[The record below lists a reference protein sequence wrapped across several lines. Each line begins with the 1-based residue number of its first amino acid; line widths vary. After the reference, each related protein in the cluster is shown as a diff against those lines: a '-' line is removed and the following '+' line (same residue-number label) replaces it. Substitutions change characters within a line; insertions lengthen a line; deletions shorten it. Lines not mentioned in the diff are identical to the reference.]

1 VTVNNSWSIE
11 LGKAETAAV
20 ATTRWTGLL
29 RTLGYTVFIVYVV
42 LGVLALL
49 AGVVTLFSDGAS
61 TGLPLIGGGLLVAL
75 LGAIIAAPLLAI
87 SSYLAMGAH
96 KSLAE
101 VAHLEQTGRPLNAVG
116 LAPATAVIA
125 PAATPAAPVVQ
136 APEVTAAPAPAP
148 APPAPP
154 APAAVPAAAPAPP
167 APAPAPAPP
176 APPAPTAAAPAPAP
190 PAPTAAAPAPPA
202 PAPAPP
208 APPAPP
214 AASPQPTIPPTGAP
228 RPGDAPGF
236 YDDPDDPSK
245 VRYWGGSM
253 WTETRMPRP

>member
-1 VTVNNSWSIE
+1 MTVNNSWSIE

-42 LGVLALL
+42 LGVLTLL
-49 AGVVTLFSDGAS
+49 AGVVALFSDGVS
-61 TGLPLIGGGLLVAL
+61 TGLPLIGGGLLLAL

-116 LAPATAVIA
+116 LAPATAVIDPSAA
-125 PAATPAAPVVQ
+125 PAAP
-136 APEVTAAPAPAP
+136 AAPAPA
-148 APPAPP
+148 
-154 APAAVPAAAPAPP
+154 V
-167 APAPAPAPP
+167 
-176 APPAPTAAAPAPAP
+176 
-190 PAPTAAAPAPPA
+190 AAAPAPPA

-208 APPAPP
+208 APAPPAPAPAPVAAPAPAPPVPAPP
-214 AASPQPTIPPTGAP
+214 APAPAPPAPAPAAAAPAPPAPAPTPPAPPAPAAAPPQPTIPPTGAP